1 MSPNRQWPCDYYVGR
16 AELWRLTPRILASS
30 RLCWRQHIG
39 FTNEDTYFT
48 QPIVRSAHGRRN
60 KWPLTKAWFLQKLQ
74 LATTIV
80 IYYMY
85 KGLLLYIYIYVR
97 SSQRCKRWSKQF
109 MVSFMWS
116 LTNIGLSAFA
126 HILSLITVLA
136 YMYSHV
142 MQRKL
147 LPFTF
152 AFFKRGPLMQSA
164 LMIAHARD
172 WHAAQVAPRKV
183 DNTKA

>member
-85 KGLLLYIYIYVR
+85 KGLLLYIYMYVLPSVASAEASSSWFRLCGASQTLVCLLLLTFCRLSPFLLTCTRMLCSESFCR
-97 SSQRCKRWSKQF
+97 SHLHFSKEGH
-109 MVSFMWS
+109 WC
-116 LTNIGLSAFA
+116 N
-126 HILSLITVLA
+126 
-136 YMYSHV
+136 
-142 MQRKL
+142 
-147 LPFTF
+147 
-152 AFFKRGPLMQSA
+152 PL
-164 LMIAHARD
+164 
-172 WHAAQVAPRKV
+172 
-183 DNTKA
+183 